1 MPLPISP
8 SLISAQAQSYVA
20 PREARPYAP
29 PQVEK
34 LAARGSNNAVQVEI
48 SAEARKAEQSRF
60 ETRTVEAKRDERR
73 VDDKRAD
80 ERRDAQDTQTRD
92 LARDFAREAPLRDAQ
107 QNAGTRNTR
116 PGTTLDIRI

>member
-73 VDDKRAD
+73 AD
-80 ERRDAQDTQTRD
+80 ERRDAQD
-92 LARDFAREAPLRDAQ
+92 ARASDFAREAPLRDAQ